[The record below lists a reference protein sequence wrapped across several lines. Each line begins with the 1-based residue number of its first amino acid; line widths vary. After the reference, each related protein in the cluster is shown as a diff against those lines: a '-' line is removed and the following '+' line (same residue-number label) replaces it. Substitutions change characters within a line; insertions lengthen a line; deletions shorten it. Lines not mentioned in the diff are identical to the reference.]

1 MAASTTRQFQTP
13 RGTRDLL
20 PDDYV
25 VHDHILTHA
34 REQARLAGFGFIE
47 PPTFEYADLFARGV
61 GEGTDI
67 VEKEMY
73 IFEDRGGDRLAL
85 RPEGTASVC
94 RAYLQHGMANL
105 SQPVKLAYHLPIFRY
120 ERPQAGR
127 FRQHTQ
133 FGVEAIGVRDAAL
146 DAEVIDLGW
155 RIAES
160 LGLSDLKIL
169 INSIGDVEDRQAYV
183 PLLKAH
189 FEPHLDQIA
198 PDDRA
203 RWDRAPMRLLDSK
216 DKRTKP
222 FQTGAPIITD
232 HLRPESAAYYD
243 AVKSHLEALGIP
255 YEERPTLVR
264 GLDYYTHTVFEIV
277 PTHADGSQVTV
288 LAGGRY
294 DGLIEQIG
302 GPPTPGIGF
311 GMGLERMAHHLRE
324 QGLVPE
330 QSGAVDVFIAA
341 LGESAEI
348 EASRIAGQLR
358 RADVGATLAFGGRS
372 LKAQLRQANRSGA
385 RFAVIAGAR
394 DLAEQRVTVRDLL
407 TSEQQQVDLDVLVE
421 TIGNQLLDEMLDE
434 FADDLMGDLSNELSD
449 ELTDLPY
456 TRSQD

>member
-1 MAASTTRQFQTP
+1 MSSSDSRQFQTP

-20 PDDYV
+20 PEDYAL
-25 VHDHILTHA
+25 HTHILGHA

-47 PPTFEYADLFARGV
+47 PPTFEQAELFARGV

-105 SQPVKLAYHLPIFRY
+105 GQPVKLAYHLPIFRY

-155 RIAES
+155 RVAQS
-160 LGLSDLKIL
+160 LGLTDLKIL
-169 INSIGDVEDRQAYV
+169 LNSIGDVEDRRAYV

-189 FEPHLDQIA
+189 FEPHLGDMA
-198 PDDRA
+198 ADDRA

-216 DKRTKP
+216 DERTRP
-222 FQTGAPIITD
+222 FQAGAPLITD
-232 HLRPESAAYYD
+232 HLRPESEAYYHS
-243 AVKSHLEALGIP
+243 VKSHLDALGIP
-255 YEERPTLVR
+255 YEEQPTLVR

-277 PTHADGSQVTV
+277 PADVEGSQVTV

-311 GMGLERMAHHLRE
+311 GMGIERMAHHLRE
-324 QGLVPE
+324 QGLAPDGN
-330 QSGAVDVFIAA
+330 SGAEVLIAA
-341 LGESAEI
+341 LGDGADLA
-348 EASRIAGQLR
+348 ASKIAGDLR
-358 RADVGATLAFGGRS
+358 RSGVAATLAFGGRS
-372 LKAQLRQANRSGA
+372 LKAQLRQANRLGA

-394 DLAEQRVTVRDLL
+394 DLADGRVTLRDLE
-407 TSEQQQVDLDVLVE
+407 TSDQREVE
-421 TIGNQLLDEMLDE
+421 LERVVG
-434 FADDLMGDLSNELSD
+434 ELSG
-449 ELTDLPY
+449 LAY
-456 TRSQD
+456 TPRQD

>member
-1 MAASTTRQFQTP
+1 MADSSVRRFQTP

-20 PDDYV
+20 PQDYA
-25 VHDHILTHA
+25 VHAQILTNA
-34 REQARLAGFGFIE
+34 REQARLAGYGFIE
-47 PPTFEYADLFARGV
+47 PPTFENAELFARGV

-73 IFEDRGGDRLAL
+73 IFEDRGGERLAL

-94 RAYLQHGMANL
+94 RAYLEHGMANL

-133 FGVEAIGVRDAAL
+133 FGVEAIGVRDPAL

-155 RIAES
+155 RLAKS
-160 LGLSDLKIL
+160 LGLRDLKIL
-169 INSIGDVEDRQAYV
+169 LNSIGDTEDRGSYV
-183 PLLKAH
+183 PKLKAH
-189 FEPHLDQIA
+189 FEPHLDRIA

-203 RWDRAPMRLLDSK
+203 RWERAPMRLLDSK
-216 DKRTKP
+216 DERTRP
-222 FQTGAPIITD
+222 YQQGAPIITD

-243 AVKSHLEALGIP
+243 AVKSHLEALDIP

-277 PTHADGSQVTV
+277 PTDAEGSQVTV

-311 GMGLERMAHHLRE
+311 GMGIERIAQQLRE
-324 QGLVPE
+324 HGLISDD
-330 QSGAVDVFIAA
+330 QSAVDVLIAA
-341 LGESAEI
+341 LGEGAEFA
-348 EASRIAGQLR
+348 ASRIAGELR
-358 RADVGATLAFGGRS
+358 RRGVAATLAFGGRS
-372 LKAQLRQANRSGA
+372 LKAQLRQANRIGA

-394 DLAEQRVTVRDLL
+394 DLADRRITIRNLES
-407 TSEQQQVDLDVLVE
+407 SEQWSV
-421 TIGNQLLDEMLDE
+421 GLDEVGGAL
-434 FADDLMGDLSNELSD
+434 A
-449 ELTDLPY
+449 ELTY
-456 TRSQD
+456 TQPQD

>member
-1 MAASTTRQFQTP
+1 MADSSVRRFQTP

-20 PDDYV
+20 PQDYA
-25 VHDHILTHA
+25 VHAQILAHA

-47 PPTFEYADLFARGV
+47 PPTFEQAELFARGV

-73 IFEDRGGDRLAL
+73 IFEDRGGERLAL

-94 RAYLQHGMANL
+94 RAYLEHGMANL

-133 FGVEAIGVRDAAL
+133 FGVEAIGVRDPAL

-155 RIAES
+155 RLAQS
-160 LGLSDLKIL
+160 LGLRELKIL
-169 INSIGDVEDRQAYV
+169 LNSIGDMEDRRSYV
-183 PLLKAH
+183 PRLKAH
-189 FEPHLDQIA
+189 FEPHLDRIA

-216 DKRTKP
+216 DDRTRP
-222 FQTGAPIITD
+222 YQQGAPIITD

-243 AVKSHLEALGIP
+243 AVKSHLEALDIP

-277 PTHADGSQVTV
+277 PADTEGSQVTV

-311 GMGLERMAHHLRE
+311 GMGIERMAQQLRE
-324 QGLVPE
+324 QGLV
-330 QSGAVDVFIAA
+330 SDDTSAVEVLIAA
-341 LGESAEI
+341 LGEGADVA
-348 EASRIAGQLR
+348 ASRIAGELR
-358 RADVGATLAFGGRS
+358 RQGVAATLAFGGRS
-372 LKAQLRQANRSGA
+372 LKAQLRQADRVGA
-385 RFAVIAGAR
+385 RYAVIAGAR
-394 DLAEQRVTVRDLL
+394 DLAERQVTIRNLES
-407 TSEQQQVDLDVLVE
+407 SEQWSVGLGEVV
-421 TIGNQLLDEMLDE
+421 G
-434 FADDLMGDLSNELSD
+434 A
-449 ELTDLPY
+449 LTALTY
-456 TRSQD
+456 TQPQD

>member
-1 MAASTTRQFQTP
+1 MSSDSGRPFQTP

-20 PDDYV
+20 PED
-25 VHDHILTHA
+25 HAIHTHILDHA
-34 REQARLAGFGFIE
+34 RNQARLAGFGFIE
-47 PPTFEYADLFARGV
+47 PPTFEQAELFARGV

-73 IFEDRGGDRLAL
+73 IFEDRGGERLAL

-155 RIAES
+155 RIAET

-169 INSIGDVEDRQAYV
+169 INSIGDIEDRRAYV
-183 PLLKAH
+183 PLLKDH
-189 FEPHLDQIA
+189 FEPHIERIA
-198 PDDRA
+198 PDDQA

-216 DKRTKP
+216 DDRTRP
-222 FQTGAPIITD
+222 YQDGAPLITD

-243 AVKSHLEALGIP
+243 AVKSHLEAIGIP
-255 YEERPTLVR
+255 YEETPTLVR

-277 PTHADGSQVTV
+277 PAHADGSQVTV

-324 QGLVPE
+324 QGLAPDADASTGVLIATLGE
-330 QSGAVDVFIAA
+330 GADIAA
-341 LGESAEI
+341 SK
-348 EASRIAGQLR
+348 IAGDLR
-358 RADVGATLAFGGRS
+358 RQGVAATLAVGGRS
-372 LKAQLRQANRSGA
+372 LTAQLRQANRSGA
-385 RFAVIAGAR
+385 RYAVIAGAR
-394 DLAEQRVTVRDLL
+394 DLADGHVTIRDLQ
-407 TSEQQQVDLDVLVE
+407 TSDQRQVELGDVV
-421 TIGNQLLDEMLDE
+421 GQL
-434 FADDLMGDLSNELSD
+434 AG
-449 ELTDLPY
+449 ELTNPPY
-456 TRSQD
+456 TRPQD

>member
-1 MAASTTRQFQTP
+1 MSQASTRQFQTP

-20 PDDYV
+20 PSEQV
-25 VHDHILTHA
+25 VHAHVLRHA
-34 REQARLAGFGFIE
+34 QEQARLAGYGFIE
-47 PPTFEYADLFARGV
+47 PPTFEHAELFARGV
-61 GEGTDI
+61 GAGTDI

-155 RIAES
+155 RIAQS
-160 LGLSDLKIL
+160 LGLRGLKIL
-169 INSIGDVEDRQAYV
+169 LNSIGDVEDRRAYV
-183 PLLKAH
+183 PLLKEH

-203 RWDRAPMRLLDSK
+203 RWARAPMRLLDSK
-216 DKRTKP
+216 DDRTKP
-222 FQTGAPIITD
+222 FQADAPLISE
-232 HLRPESAAYYD
+232 HLRPESAAYFD
-243 AVKSHLEALGIP
+243 SVRAHLAALNIP

-264 GLDYYTHTVFEIV
+264 GLDYYAHTVFEIV
-277 PTHADGSQVTV
+277 PTGVVGSQVTV

-311 GMGLERMAHHLRE
+311 GMGIERISQRLQAE
-324 QGLVPE
+324 GLAPSDVP
-330 QSGAVDVFIAA
+330 ATDALIAS
-341 LGESAEI
+341 LGEGADVA
-348 EASRIAGQLR
+348 ASKIAGALR
-358 RADVGATLAFGGRS
+358 RAGVSATLAFGRRS
-372 LKAQLRQANRSGA
+372 LKAQLRQAHRSNA
-385 RFAVIAGAR
+385 RCAVIVGAR
-394 DLAEQRVTVRDLL
+394 DLAEGRVTVRDLKS
-407 TSEQQQVDLDVLVE
+407 SEQRQVPVDDIVGVL
-421 TIGNQLLDEMLDE
+421 
-434 FADDLMGDLSNELSD
+434 SSY
-449 ELTDLPY
+449 PY
-456 TRSQD
+456 TLPQD

>member
-1 MAASTTRQFQTP
+1 MSSDSARRFQTP

-20 PDDYV
+20 PED
-25 VHDHILTHA
+25 HAIHTHILGHA
-34 REQARLAGFGFIE
+34 RKQARLAGFGFIE
-47 PPTFEYADLFARGV
+47 PPTFEQAELFARGV

-73 IFEDRGGDRLAL
+73 IFEDRGGERLAL

-155 RIAES
+155 RIAET

-169 INSIGDVEDRQAYV
+169 INSIGDIEDRQAYV
-183 PLLKAH
+183 PLLKQH
-189 FEPHLDQIA
+189 FEPHLERIA
-198 PDDRA
+198 PDDQG

-216 DKRTKP
+216 DDRTKP
-222 FQTGAPIITD
+222 YQAGAPLITD

-277 PTHADGSQVTV
+277 PADADGSQVTV

-311 GMGLERMAHHLRE
+311 GMGLERMAHHLRD
-324 QGLVPE
+324 QGLAPDADSATDVLIATLGE
-330 QSGAVDVFIAA
+330 GADIAA
-341 LGESAEI
+341 SK
-348 EASRIAGQLR
+348 IAGDLR
-358 RADVGATLAFGGRS
+358 RRGVAATLAFGGRS
-372 LKAQLRQANRSGA
+372 LKAQLRQANR
-385 RFAVIAGAR
+385 AGAR
-394 DLAEQRVTVRDLL
+394 HAVIVGVRDLADGHVTIRDL
-407 TSEQQQVDLDVLVE
+407 QTSDQRQVELGDV
-421 TIGNQLLDEMLDE
+421 GGQL
-434 FADDLMGDLSNELSD
+434 AGELANP
-449 ELTDLPY
+449 PY
-456 TRSQD
+456 TRPQD

>member
-1 MAASTTRQFQTP
+1 MSDSGNRRFQTP

-20 PDDYV
+20 PDDYRI
-25 VHDHILTHA
+25 HTHILNHA

-47 PPTFEYADLFARGV
+47 PPTFEQADLFARGV

-94 RAYLQHGMANL
+94 RAYLQHGMANQT
-105 SQPVKLAYHLPIFRY
+105 QPVKLAYHLPIFRY

-133 FGVEAIGVRDAAL
+133 FGVEAIGVRDPAL

-155 RIAES
+155 RVAQS
-160 LGLSDLKIL
+160 LGLTDLKIL
-169 INSIGDVEDRQAYV
+169 LNSIGDAEDRRSYV
-183 PLLKAH
+183 PMLKAH
-189 FEPHLDQIA
+189 FEPHLDSIA
-198 PDDRA
+198 HDDRA

-216 DKRTKP
+216 ETRTKP
-222 FQTGAPIITD
+222 YQVDAPLITD
-232 HLRPESAAYYD
+232 HLRPESAAYYES
-243 AVKSHLEALGIP
+243 VKSHLEALGIP

-277 PTHADGSQVTV
+277 PANIEGSQVTV

-311 GMGLERMAHHLRE
+311 VMGIERMAHHLRE
-324 QGLVPE
+324 QELAPDGHSATDVLV
-330 QSGAVDVFIAA
+330 AA
-341 LGESAEI
+341 LGEGADLA
-348 EASRIAGQLR
+348 ASRIAGDLR
-358 RADVGATLAFGGRS
+358 RNGIAATLAFGGRS
-372 LKAQLRQANRSGA
+372 LKAQLRQANRVGA
-385 RFAVIAGAR
+385 RFAIIAGAR
-394 DLAEQRVTVRDLL
+394 DLAEGRVTIRDLESSDQREVEL
-407 TSEQQQVDLDVLVE
+407 GQVAEELRE
-421 TIGNQLLDEMLDE
+421 FSQL
-434 FADDLMGDLSNELSD
+434 A
-449 ELTDLPY
+449 Y
-456 TRSQD
+456 TPRQD

>member
-1 MAASTTRQFQTP
+1 MSNANNRQFQTP

-20 PDDYV
+20 PEDYA
-25 VHDHILTHA
+25 VHSHILSHA

-61 GEGTDI
+61 GAGTDI

-73 IFEDRGGDRLAL
+73 IFDDRGGDRLAL

-105 SQPVKLAYHLPIFRY
+105 TQPVKLAYHLPIFRY

-133 FGVEAIGVRDAAL
+133 FGVEAIGVRDPAL

-155 RIAES
+155 RVAQS
-160 LGLSDLKIL
+160 LGLTELKIL
-169 INSIGDVEDRQAYV
+169 LNSIGDIEDRQAYV

-216 DKRTKP
+216 DDRTRP
-222 FQTGAPIITD
+222 FQDGAPIITD
-232 HLRPESAAYYD
+232 HLRPESAAYFD
-243 AVKSHLEALGIP
+243 AVKSHLEAFGIP

-277 PTHADGSQVTV
+277 PTEADGSQVTV

-311 GMGLERMAHHLRE
+311 GMGLERMAHHLRA
-324 QGLVPE
+324 QGLAPDASNQPDVLIATLGE
-330 QSGAVDVFIAA
+330 GADIAA
-341 LGESAEI
+341 SK
-348 EASRIAGQLR
+348 IAGELR
-358 RADVGATLAFGGRS
+358 RRGVSATLAFGGRS

-385 RFAVIAGAR
+385 RFAIIAGAR
-394 DLAEQRVTVRDLL
+394 DLAENRVTVRDLQS
-407 TSEQQQVDLDVLVE
+407 SEQREVGLDDIVSDVVSDMATDVASQV
-421 TIGNQLLDEMLDE
+421 G
-434 FADDLMGDLSNELSD
+434 GELQS
-449 ELTDLPY
+449 LAY
-456 TRSQD
+456 TSPQD

>member
-1 MAASTTRQFQTP
+1 MSTSGNRQFQSP

-20 PDDYV
+20 PEDYRI
-25 VHDHILTHA
+25 HAHILNHA

-47 PPTFEYADLFARGV
+47 PPTFEQADLFARGV

-94 RAYLQHGMANL
+94 RAYLQHGMANQT
-105 SQPVKLAYHLPIFRY
+105 QPVKLAYHLPIFRY

-133 FGVEAIGVRDAAL
+133 FGVEAIGVRDPAL

-155 RIAES
+155 RVAQS
-160 LGLSDLKIL
+160 LGLTDLKIL
-169 INSIGDVEDRQAYV
+169 LNSIGDAEDRRAYV
-183 PLLKAH
+183 PMLKAH
-189 FEPHLDQIA
+189 FEPHLDDIA

-216 DKRTKP
+216 DGRTRP
-222 FQTGAPIITD
+222 RQAGAPLITD
-232 HLRPESAAYYD
+232 HLRPESGAYYES
-243 AVKSHLEALGIP
+243 VKSHLEALGIP
-255 YEERPTLVR
+255 YEEQPTLVR

-277 PTHADGSQVTV
+277 PANIEGSQVTV

-311 GMGLERMAHHLRE
+311 GMGIERMAHHLRE
-324 QGLVPE
+324 QDLAPNGHGATDVLV
-330 QSGAVDVFIAA
+330 AA
-341 LGESAEI
+341 LGDGADLA
-348 EASRIAGQLR
+348 ASRIAGDLR
-358 RADVGATLAFGGRS
+358 RNGIAATLAFGGRS
-372 LKAQLRQANRSGA
+372 LKAQLRQANRVGA
-385 RFAVIAGAR
+385 RFAIIAGAR
-394 DLAEQRVTVRDLL
+394 DLAEGRVTIRDLE
-407 TSEQQQVDLDVLVE
+407 SSDQHDVELDRVAAELR
-421 TIGNQLLDEMLDE
+421 
-434 FADDLMGDLSNELSD
+434 DLS
-449 ELTDLPY
+449 DLAY
-456 TRSQD
+456 TPRQD

>member
-1 MAASTTRQFQTP
+1 MSNSTDDANAADLTQRQFQTP

-20 PDDYV
+20 PADHV
-25 VHDHILTHA
+25 VHRHVLEHA
-34 REQARLAGFGFIE
+34 HEQARLAGFGFIE
-47 PPTFEYADLFARGV
+47 PPTFEHAELFARGV

-73 IFEDRGGDRLAL
+73 IFEDRGGERLAL

-155 RIAES
+155 RIAQT
-160 LGLSDLKIL
+160 LGLRDLKIL
-169 INSIGDVEDRQAYV
+169 INSIGDIEDRQAYV
-183 PLLKAH
+183 PLLKSH

-216 DKRTKP
+216 DERTKP
-222 FQTGAPIITD
+222 FQVGAPAIID
-232 HLRPESAAYYD
+232 HLRPESREYFES
-243 AVKSHLEALGIP
+243 VKAHLSALDIP
-255 YEERPTLVR
+255 FEESPSLVR

-277 PTHADGSQVTV
+277 PVEARGSQVTV

-311 GMGLERMAHHLRE
+311 GMGIERIAHHLRE
-324 QGLVPE
+324 QGLAPDAASSTEVL
-330 QSGAVDVFIAA
+330 IAT
-341 LGESAEI
+341 LGEGADLA
-348 EASRIAGQLR
+348 ASKIAGELR
-358 RADVGATLAFGGRS
+358 RRGVSATLAFGDRS

-385 RFAVIAGAR
+385 RFAIIAGAR
-394 DLAEQRVTVRDLL
+394 DLAEGQVTIRDLRS
-407 TSEQQQVDLDVLVE
+407 SEQHTTQ
-421 TIGNQLLDEMLDE
+421 
-434 FADDLMGDLSNELSD
+434 LSD
-449 ELTDLPY
+449 VVSEVARLAY
-456 TRSQD
+456 TQPQD

>member
-1 MAASTTRQFQTP
+1 MSSSDNRQFQTP

-20 PDDYV
+20 PEDYAI
-25 VHDHILTHA
+25 HTHILNHA

-47 PPTFEYADLFARGV
+47 PPTFEHAELFARGV

-94 RAYLQHGMANL
+94 RAYLEHGMANL

-155 RIAES
+155 RVAQS
-160 LGLSDLKIL
+160 LGLTDLNIL
-169 INSIGDVEDRQAYV
+169 LNSIGDVEDRRAYV

-189 FEPHLDQIA
+189 FEPHLDDIA

-216 DKRTKP
+216 DERTKP
-222 FQTGAPIITD
+222 YQSRAPLITE
-232 HLRPESAAYYD
+232 HLRPESEIYYES
-243 AVKSHLEALGIP
+243 VKSHLEALGIP
-255 YEERPTLVR
+255 YEEQPKLVR

-277 PTHADGSQVTV
+277 PADIEGSQVTV

-311 GMGLERMAHHLRE
+311 GMGIERMAHHLRE
-324 QGLVPE
+324 QGLAPDGVAGTE
-330 QSGAVDVFIAA
+330 VLIAA
-341 LGESAEI
+341 LGEGADLA
-348 EASRIAGQLR
+348 ASRIAGELR
-358 RADVGATLAFGGRS
+358 RNGVAATLAFGGRS
-372 LKAQLRQANRSGA
+372 LKAQLRQANRVGA
-385 RFAVIAGAR
+385 RFAVIAGVRGLAEGRVTIR
-394 DLAEQRVTVRDLL
+394 DLESSDQREV
-407 TSEQQQVDLDVLVE
+407 ELDRVV
-421 TIGNQLLDEMLDE
+421 G
-434 FADDLMGDLSNELSD
+434 ELS
-449 ELTDLPY
+449 ELSY
-456 TRSQD
+456 TPRQD

>member
-1 MAASTTRQFQTP
+1 MSNPGPQNFQTP

-20 PDDYV
+20 PQDYDVHQHV
-25 VHDHILTHA
+25 VRHA

-47 PPTFEYADLFARGV
+47 PPTFEAADLFARGV

-73 IFEDRGGDRLAL
+73 IFDDRGGERLAL

-105 SQPVKLAYHLPIFRY
+105 QQPVKLAYHLPIFRY

-155 RIAES
+155 RIAQT
-160 LGLSDLKIL
+160 LGLLDLKIL
-169 INSIGDVEDRQAYV
+169 LNSIGDLQDRQAYV
-183 PLLKAH
+183 PLLKEH
-189 FEPHLDQIA
+189 FEPHLDRIGN
-198 PDDRA
+198 DDRG

-216 DKRTKP
+216 DPRTQP
-222 FQTGAPIITD
+222 FQADAPLITD
-232 HLRPESAAYYD
+232 HLRSESADYYA
-243 AVKSHLEALGIP
+243 AVKAHLESLGIP
-255 YEERPTLVR
+255 YEERPSLVR

-277 PTHADGSQVTV
+277 PTTASGSQTTV

-294 DGLIEQIG
+294 DRLIEQIG

-311 GMGLERMAHHLRE
+311 GMGIERMAGRLQE
-324 QGLVPE
+324 EGLAPE
-330 QSGAVDVFIAA
+330 RSSGPDVLICA
-341 LGESAEI
+341 LGEGADT
-348 EASRIAGQLR
+348 AATAIAGALR
-358 RADVGATLAFGGRS
+358 RNGVSATLAFGGRS

-385 RFAVIAGAR
+385 RYAVIVGAR
-394 DLAEQRVTVRDLL
+394 DLAQGVVTIRDLQ
-407 TSEQQQVDLDVLVE
+407 TSEQE
-421 TIGNQLLDEMLDE
+421 QLAI
-434 FADDLMGDLSNELSD
+434 ADAAGELSSRS
-449 ELTDLPY
+449 Y
-456 TRSQD
+456 TQPQD

>member
-1 MAASTTRQFQTP
+1 MTSSPARQFQTP

-20 PDDYV
+20 PEDYS
-25 VHDHILTHA
+25 VHAYILDHA
-34 REQARLAGFGFIE
+34 REQASLAGFGFIE
-47 PPTFEYADLFARGV
+47 PPTFEQAELFARGV

-133 FGVEAIGVRDAAL
+133 FGVEAIGVRDPGL

-155 RIAES
+155 RVAES
-160 LGLSDLKIL
+160 LGLTDLKIL
-169 INSIGDVEDRQAYV
+169 LNSIGDIEDRRAYV

-189 FEPHLDQIA
+189 FEPHLDRIA
-198 PDDRA
+198 PDDQA

-216 DKRTKP
+216 DDRTKP
-222 FQTGAPIITD
+222 FQAGAPIITD

-243 AVKSHLEALGIP
+243 SVKSHLEALGIP

-277 PTHADGSQVTV
+277 PAHADGSQVTV

-324 QGLVPE
+324 QGLAPDQE
-330 QSGAVDVFIAA
+330 STTDVLIAA
-341 LGESAEI
+341 LGEGADVAASAL
-348 EASRIAGQLR
+348 AGELR
-358 RADVGATLAFGGRS
+358 RAGVAATLAFGGRS

-394 DLAEQRVTVRDLL
+394 DLAEQRVTIRDLSS
-407 TSEQQQVDLDVLVE
+407 SEQRQVHINELVDD
-421 TIGNQLLDEMLDE
+421 IIRRLLGEVID
-434 FADDLMGDLSNELSD
+434 ELSD
-449 ELTDLPY
+449 EFDDVLSDLPY
-456 TRSQD
+456 TRPQD

>member
-1 MAASTTRQFQTP
+1 MTSSGLRQFQTP

-20 PDDYV
+20 PQDYA
-25 VHDHILTHA
+25 VHAHVLSHA
-34 REQARLAGFGFIE
+34 REQARLAGYGFIE
-47 PPTFEYADLFARGV
+47 PPTFEHAELFARGV

-105 SQPVKLAYHLPIFRY
+105 TQPVKLSYHLPIFRY

-133 FGVEAIGVRDAAL
+133 FGVEAIGVRDPGL

-155 RIAES
+155 RVAQS
-160 LGLSDLKIL
+160 LGLQDLKIL
-169 INSIGDVEDRQAYV
+169 LNSIGDTEDRRSYV

-189 FEPHLDQIA
+189 FEPHLESIA

-216 DKRTKP
+216 DERTRP
-222 FQTGAPIITD
+222 YQEGAPIITD
-232 HLRPESAAYYD
+232 HLRPESATYYD
-243 AVKSHLEALGIP
+243 AVKSHLVALDIP
-255 YEERPTLVR
+255 FEERPTLVR

-277 PTHADGSQVTV
+277 PAHAEGSQVTV

-311 GMGLERMAHHLRE
+311 GMGVERMAHHLRE
-324 QGLVPE
+324 QGLVSDRE
-330 QSGAVDVFIAA
+330 SSVDVLVAA
-341 LGESAEI
+341 LGEGADVAATS
-348 EASRIAGQLR
+348 IAGELR
-358 RADVGATLAFGGRS
+358 RRGVASTLAFGGRS
-372 LKAQLRQANRSGA
+372 LKAQLRQANRIGA
-385 RFAVIAGAR
+385 RYAVIAGAR
-394 DLAEQRVTVRDLL
+394 DLAENRVTIRNLRS
-407 TSEQQQVDLDVLVE
+407 SEQRQVEIGDVV
-421 TIGNQLLDEMLDE
+421 G
-434 FADDLMGDLSNELSD
+434 A
-449 ELTDLPY
+449 LTDLAY
-456 TRSQD
+456 THPQD